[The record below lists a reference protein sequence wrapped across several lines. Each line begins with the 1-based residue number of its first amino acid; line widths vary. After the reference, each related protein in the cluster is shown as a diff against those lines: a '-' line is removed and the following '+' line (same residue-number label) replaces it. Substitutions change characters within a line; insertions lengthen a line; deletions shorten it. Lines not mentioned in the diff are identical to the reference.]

1 MKVTVQIP
9 ALNEG
14 KSIAQTVARIPRDC
28 VDEIL
33 VIDGHSKDNTVEAA
47 RAAGCRVLSQP
58 GKGFGDA
65 QLHGFHNATGDV
77 IIIMDADGSP
87 DPQDIP
93 RLLAKL
99 NEGYDL

>member
-47 RAAGCRVLSQP
+47 KAAGMNQGLLTRAEKAKGAAGVETLHREMLERGP
-58 GKGFGDA
+58 VIDGKVKPPTALG
-65 QLHGFHNATGDV
+65 
-77 IIIMDADGSP
+77 
-87 DPQDIP
+87 
-93 RLLAKL
+93 
-99 NEGYDL
+99 